1 MKKLPKI
8 DGVLLGLIF
17 LILILSLPVLF
28 SVAPELIGRQLLW
41 IFIGLIAFFIFSQ
54 TDYRRFEN
62 WPLIF
67 YLFSAFLLI
76 LTFIFGQVT
85 RGSTR
90 WLTLGSWHLQA
101 SEIIK
106 PFIILSFA
114 SLACKLDLKEL
125 RNLFFLLFLMT
136 TLSLLIFFQPN
147 FSSAIVII
155 FVTLSII
162 FMAGLNFKFFLLMII
177 LISASLPLVW
187 RFLKDYQ
194 KNRLIV
200 FFNPFNDPLGKG
212 YHLLQSII
220 AIGSGGFLGR
230 GLGRGTQSHLRFLPE
245 YHTDFIY
252 ASLSEELGFLGSLL
266 LIIFF
271 WLLLW
276 RILMVAQ
283 RTENQFGNLICVGV
297 FSLIFFQ
304 IFVNIGMNMGLLP
317 ITGVPLPLVSYGGSS
332 LLATMIS
339 LGLVSSVS
347 KFSQPED
354 HLEIH

>member
-1 MKKLPKI
+1 MRKLPKF

-17 LILILSLPVLF
+17 LILILGLPVLL

-41 IFIGLIAFFIFSQ
+41 ILIGLIAFFAFSQ

-62 WPLIF
+62 WALIF
-67 YLFSAFLLI
+67 YLFSVFLLI
-76 LTFIFGQVT
+76 LTFIFGQVI

-90 WLTLGSWHLQA
+90 WLTLGSWHFQA

-106 PFIILSFA
+106 PLIILSFA
-114 SLACKLDLKEL
+114 SLTSKLDLKEI
-125 RNLFFLLFLMT
+125 RNLLFLLFLMIS
-136 TLSLLIFFQPN
+136 LSLLIFFQPDL
-147 FSSAIVII
+147 SSTMVII
-155 FVTLSII
+155 FVTLSIV
-162 FMAGLNFKFFLLMII
+162 FLAGLNFKFFLLMVI

-187 RFLKDYQ
+187 QLLKDYQ
-194 KNRLIV
+194 KNRLMT
-200 FFNPFNDPLGKG
+200 FFNPFSDPLGKG
-212 YHLLQSII
+212 YHLLQSIV

-252 ASLSEELGFLGSLL
+252 ASLAEELGFLGSVL
-266 LIIFF
+266 LIIIF

-276 RILMVAQ
+276 RILTAAQ
-283 RTENQFGNLICVGV
+283 RTEDQFGSLICLGV
-297 FSLIFFQ
+297 FSFIFFQ

-317 ITGVPLPLVSYGGSS
+317 ITGIPLPLVSYGGSS

-339 LGLVSSVS
+339 LGLVSSVVN
-347 KFSQPED
+347 FSQPED

>member
-1 MKKLPKI
+1 MKKAPKF
-8 DGVLLGLIF
+8 DWVLLGLIF
-17 LILILSLPVLF
+17 LILILGLPVLL

-41 IFIGLIAFFIFSQ
+41 ILIGLIAFFAFSQ

-62 WPLIF
+62 WALIF
-67 YLFSAFLLI
+67 YLFSVFLLI
-76 LTFIFGQVT
+76 LTFIFGQVI

-106 PFIILSFA
+106 PLIILSFA
-114 SLACKLDLKEL
+114 SLASKLDLKEI
-125 RNLFFLLFLMT
+125 RNLLFLLFLMIS
-136 TLSLLIFFQPN
+136 LSLLIFFQPDL
-147 FSSAIVII
+147 SSTMVII
-155 FVTLSII
+155 FVTLSIV
-162 FMAGLNFKFFLLMII
+162 FLAGLNFKFFLLMVI

-187 RFLKDYQ
+187 QLLKDYQ
-194 KNRLIV
+194 KNRLMI
-200 FFNPFNDPLGKG
+200 FFNPFSDPLGKG
-212 YHLLQSII
+212 YHLLQSIV

-252 ASLSEELGFLGSLL
+252 ASLAEELGFLGSVL
-266 LIIFF
+266 LIIIF

-276 RILMVAQ
+276 RILTVAQ
-283 RTENQFGNLICVGV
+283 RTEDQFGSLICLGV
-297 FSLIFFQ
+297 FSFIFFQ

-317 ITGVPLPLVSYGGSS
+317 ITGIPLPLVSYGGSS

-339 LGLVSSVS
+339 LGLVSSVVN
-347 KFSQPED
+347 FSQPED

>member
-1 MKKLPKI
+1 MRKLPKF
-8 DGVLLGLIF
+8 DWVLLGLIF
-17 LILILSLPVLF
+17 LILILGLPVLL

-41 IFIGLIAFFIFSQ
+41 ILIGLIAFFAFSQ

-62 WPLIF
+62 WALIF
-67 YLFSAFLLI
+67 YLFSVFLLI
-76 LTFIFGQVT
+76 LTFIFGQVI

-90 WLTLGSWHLQA
+90 WLTLGSWHFQA

-106 PFIILSFA
+106 PLIILSFA
-114 SLACKLDLKEL
+114 SLTSKLDLKEI
-125 RNLFFLLFLMT
+125 RNLLFLLFLMIS
-136 TLSLLIFFQPN
+136 LSLLIFFQPDL
-147 FSSAIVII
+147 SSAMVII
-155 FVTLSII
+155 FVTLSIV
-162 FMAGLNFKFFLLMII
+162 FLAGLNFKFFLLMVI

-187 RFLKDYQ
+187 QLLKDYQ
-194 KNRLIV
+194 KNRLTI
-200 FFNPFNDPLGKG
+200 FFNPFSDPLGKG
-212 YHLLQSII
+212 YHLLQSIV

-252 ASLSEELGFLGSLL
+252 ASLAEELGFLGSVL
-266 LIIFF
+266 LIIIF

-276 RILMVAQ
+276 RILTVAQ
-283 RTENQFGNLICVGV
+283 RTEDQFGSLICLGV
-297 FSLIFFQ
+297 FSFIFFQ

-317 ITGVPLPLVSYGGSS
+317 ITGIPLPLVSYGGSS

>member
-1 MKKLPKI
+1 MKKLPKF
-8 DGVLLGLIF
+8 DGVLLGLTF
-17 LILILSLPVLF
+17 LILILGLPVLL

-41 IFIGLIAFFIFSQ
+41 ILIGLIAFFVFSQ

-67 YLFSAFLLI
+67 YLFSVFLLI
-76 LTFIFGQVT
+76 LTFIFGQVI

-106 PFIILSFA
+106 PLIILSFA
-114 SLACKLDLKEL
+114 SLASRLDLKDI
-125 RNLFFLLFLMT
+125 RNLLFLLFLMIS
-136 TLSLLIFFQPN
+136 LSLLIFFQPDL
-147 FSSAIVII
+147 SSAMVII
-155 FVTLSII
+155 FVTLSIV
-162 FMAGLNFKFFLLMII
+162 FLAGLNLKFFLLMVI

-187 RFLKDYQ
+187 QLLKDYQ
-194 KNRLIV
+194 KNRLMI
-200 FFNPFNDPLGKG
+200 FFNPFTDPLGKG
-212 YHLLQSII
+212 YHLLQSIV

-252 ASLSEELGFLGSLL
+252 ASLAEELGFLGSVL
-266 LIIFF
+266 LIIIF

-276 RILMVAQ
+276 RILTAAQ
-283 RTENQFGNLICVGV
+283 RTEDQFGSLICLGV
-297 FSLIFFQ
+297 FSFIFFQ

-339 LGLVSSVS
+339 LGLVSSVVN
-347 KFSQPED
+347 FSQPDD